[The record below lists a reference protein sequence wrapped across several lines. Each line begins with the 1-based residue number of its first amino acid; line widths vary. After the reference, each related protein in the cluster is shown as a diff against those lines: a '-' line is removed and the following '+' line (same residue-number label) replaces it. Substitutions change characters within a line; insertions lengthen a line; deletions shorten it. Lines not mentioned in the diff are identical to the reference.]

1 MKMVRNFAI
10 VLAALALPALAAD
23 YSIDSAHSA
32 AQFSVRHLMVSNV
45 RGEFSKLTGK
55 VVYDDARPTATT
67 VEASVDVSTVST
79 REPQRDTHLKSPDF
93 FDVAQYPSFTFK
105 STSVKKTPQG
115 LDVSGE
121 LTIHGVSKPVVLHV
135 SGITKEIKDPFG
147 LLRRGATAT
156 TVINRKDFG
165 MTWNKNL
172 DGGGVVV
179 GDEVTITLDIEVTH
193 KQNPIASL
201 D

>member
-45 RGEFSKLTGK
+45 RGEFGKLTGK

-79 REPQRDTHLKSPDF
+79 REPQRDTHLKSADF

-105 STSVKKTPQG
+105 STSVKKTSQG
-115 LDVSGE
+115 LDVTGE

-179 GDEVTITLDIEVTH
+179 GDEVTITLDIEVTR
-193 KQNPIASL
+193 KPA
-201 D
+201 

>member
-1 MKMVRNFAI
+1 MKMVRNIAF

-45 RGEFSKLTGK
+45 RGEFSKVTGK
-55 VVYDDARPTATT
+55 VTYDDAKPTATT

-79 REPQRDTHLKSPDF
+79 REPQRDGHLKSPDF
-93 FDVAQYPSFTFK
+93 FDVAKFPEFTFK
-105 STSVKKTPQG
+105 STGVTKTAQG
-115 LDVSGE
+115 LDVAGT

-165 MTWNKNL
+165 ISWNKDL
-172 DGGGVVV
+172 DGGGVVL
-179 GDEVTITLDIEVTH
+179 GEDVTITLDIEVTR
-193 KQNPIASL
+193 KPA
-201 D
+201 

>member
-1 MKMVRNFAI
+1 MNIVRNIAFS
-10 VLAALALPALAAD
+10 LAALALPALAAD

-45 RGEFSKLTGK
+45 RGEFSKVTGK
-55 VVYDDARPTATT
+55 IVYDEAKPTATT
-67 VEASVDVSTVST
+67 VEASVDVSTLST
-79 REPQRDTHLKSPDF
+79 REAQRDAHLKSPDF
-93 FDVAQYPSFTFK
+93 FDVAKYPAFSFK
-105 STSVKKTPQG
+105 STSTKETAQG
-115 LDVSGE
+115 LDVAGD
-121 LTIHGVSKPVVLHV
+121 LTIHGVTKPVVLHV

-147 LLRRGATAT
+147 LMRRGATAT

-179 GDEVTITLDIEVTH
+179 GDEVTITLDVEVTR
-193 KQNPIASL
+193 KPA
-201 D
+201 

>member
-55 VVYDDARPTATT
+55 VVYDEAKPTATT

-93 FDVAQYPSFTFK
+93 FDVAKYPAFTFK
-105 STSVKKTPQG
+105 STSAKKTAQG
-115 LDVSGE
+115 LDVTGE

-147 LLRRGATAT
+147 LQRRGATAT

-179 GDEVTITLDIEVTH
+179 GDEVTITLDIEVTR
-193 KQNPIASL
+193 KPA
-201 D
+201 

>member
-1 MKMVRNFAI
+1 MKIVRNIAI

-23 YSIDSAHSA
+23 YSIDSVHSA

-45 RGEFSKLTGK
+45 RGEFSKVTGK
-55 VVYDDARPTATT
+55 VVYDDATPTATT
-67 VEASVDVSTVST
+67 VEASIDVSTVTT
-79 REPQRDTHLKSPDF
+79 REPQRDGHLKSPDF
-93 FDVAQYPSFTFK
+93 FDVAKFPEFTFR
-105 STSVKKTPQG
+105 STSVKQTAQG
-115 LDVSGE
+115 LDVAGN

-156 TVINRKDFG
+156 TVIDRKDFG
-165 MTWNKNL
+165 MIWNKNL

-179 GDEVTITLDIEVTH
+179 GDEVTITLDIEVTR
-193 KQNPIASL
+193 KPA
-201 D
+201 